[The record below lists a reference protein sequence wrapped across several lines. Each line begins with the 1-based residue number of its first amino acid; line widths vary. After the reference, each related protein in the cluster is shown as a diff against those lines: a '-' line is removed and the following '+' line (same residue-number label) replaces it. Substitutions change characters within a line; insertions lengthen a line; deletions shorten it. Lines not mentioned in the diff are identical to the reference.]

1 MIERTLILSIVSM
14 LVLASCSTENSSKP
28 QEKYAVIHPLVVD
41 TAYASE
47 YVAEI
52 NALQNVELRS
62 RISGFIE
69 TILVDEGQAVNKGQ
83 TLFTINDK
91 EYQQELVKAK
101 AALKNA
107 VANLKSA
114 EIELDNLKNLLEK
127 RVIGKPEF
135 DLAAAKVDAMK
146 AQVEEAESNKAQAE
160 LNISFTKINAPFDG
174 VINRIP
180 NKTGS
185 LIEEGAL
192 LTTISNNQEVYA
204 YFNVSERDYL
214 EYATAKGADSSK
226 EVTMILANGEVYG
239 HAGTI
244 ETTDSEFDKGTG
256 TIAFRAKFPNPENLL
271 KHGASGKVQV
281 KSALK
286 GAMLIPQK
294 STFEIQGNIYVFA
307 VTPENKVEQRK
318 IVPVAR
324 LPHLYVIEKTLST
337 DDNIVFEGIQ
347 KIKEGD
353 LILTETVLFSQ
364 LTIL

>member
-1 MIERTLILSIVSM
+1 MIKSALVLSIAAM
-14 LVLASCSTENSSKP
+14 LMLTSCSTDYSTKP
-28 QEKYAVIHPLVVD
+28 QEKYAVIHPIVAD
-41 TAYASE
+41 TSYASE

-83 TLFTINDK
+83 TLFSINDK
-91 EYQQELVKAK
+91 VFQQELVQAK
-101 AALKNA
+101 AVLKCA
-107 VANLKSA
+107 MANLKSA
-114 EIELDNLKNLLEK
+114 EIELDNSQKLLEK
-127 RVIGKPEF
+127 KIIGKPEF
-135 DLAAAKVDAMK
+135 DLVAAKVDAMR

-160 LNISFTKINAPFDG
+160 LNLSFTKIIAPFDG

-185 LIEEGAL
+185 LIEEGTL
-192 LTTISNNQEVYA
+192 LTTISNYQEVYA

-214 EYATAKGADSSK
+214 EYAASKGEESSK
-226 EVTMILANGEVYG
+226 EVTMILANGELYG
-239 HAGTI
+239 HRGKI
-244 ETTDSEFDKGTG
+244 ETTDSEFDKSTG
-256 TIAFRAKFPNPENLL
+256 TIAFRAKFPNPESLL

-281 KSALK
+281 RSALNN
-286 GAMLIPQK
+286 AMLIPQK

-307 VTPENKVEQRK
+307 VTPENKVEQRQ
-318 IVPVAR
+318 IVPIAR

-347 KIKEGD
+347 KVKDGD
-353 LILTETVLFSQ
+353 MIQTEAVLFSQ
-364 LTIL
+364 LTL